1 MERANIFFILLS
13 TLFDNSVFTMKIF
26 VCAVKDKRQI
36 EYPTNMLRILLLE
49 VFIKFTFFHSNFGGV
64 VMNSGAYATIRTTT

>member
-1 MERANIFFILLS
+1 
-13 TLFDNSVFTMKIF
+13 MKIF
-26 VCAVKDKRQI
+26 VCTVKDKRQI